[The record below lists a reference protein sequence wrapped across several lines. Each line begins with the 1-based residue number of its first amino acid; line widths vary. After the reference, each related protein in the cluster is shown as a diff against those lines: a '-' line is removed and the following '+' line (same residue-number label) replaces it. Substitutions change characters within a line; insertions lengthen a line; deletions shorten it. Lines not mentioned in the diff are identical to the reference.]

1 MATTIHVPKKTRMR
15 NGKKAR
21 TPRLPV
27 PLDELPEYRD
37 AVEWTVGVRA
47 EAERKIARE
56 ASEVPIGVLQ
66 RLDALTGRTV
76 AKRQRDLV
84 ELWSGVGARGKNGYH
99 SEYYAI
105 RELMQDFSLLP
116 GIADDVGA
124 WWLFHSDGRGK
135 EHGECVN
142 FHVLIDGHYR
152 AESETALLLLDA
164 LRAVMAS
171 LIPEMP
177 TAPALLGMLEAQQE
191 QLTEDELRQVALSEV
206 VGILNE
212 MEWRRDRIESPDRSH
227 IGRRHSVENV
237 HTELSCAGLED
248 FIVDCGSVRD
258 VAQMRDVIAEFG
270 RRVRGCAQPGCC
282 NWFTVDEDKIPYDW
296 YSRCPGCS
304 TDGPKGIF
312 IGGVGDRSKEQMLV
326 DGVREWTE
334 QSIDV
339 SIKVALAEGAT
350 IRHARELLSGAADK
364 TVEEV
369 RRDLKACP
377 IAGECRTLCGSLQ
390 TGGLRTIPIAPADGK
405 YGSCHIYRFRRMAEG
420 VEGEARE
427 TIATEYIRQINE
439 GAHSAARRLSRMFA
453 PEVEADKDVSVDEE
467 PAEVTVQTAM
477 F

>member
-1 MATTIHVPKKTRMR
+1 MATTIHVPKKTRRR

-27 PLDELPEYRD
+27 PVDELPEYRE
-37 AVEWTVGVRA
+37 AVEWAVGVRA

-56 ASEVPIGVLQ
+56 AAVVPIGVIQ
-66 RLDALTGRTV
+66 RMDALTGRTV
-76 AKRQRDLV
+76 TKRQRDLV

-99 SEYYAI
+99 NEYYAI

-116 GIADDVGA
+116 GIADDVGM
-124 WWLFHSDGRGK
+124 WWLFHSDKRGK
-135 EHGECVN
+135 EYDECVN
-142 FHVLIDGHYR
+142 FHVLIDGHYT
-152 AESETALLLLDA
+152 ADSETALPLKDV

-177 TAPALLGMLEAQQE
+177 TAPALLEMLRAQQR
-191 QLTEDELRQVALSEV
+191 ELPECERRQVALSEA

-212 MEWRRDRIESPDRSH
+212 MEWRRDRIESPERSH
-227 IGRRHSVENV
+227 IGRRHSVEKV
-237 HTELSCAGLED
+237 HAELSAASPED
-248 FIVDCGSVRD
+248 FIVDCGVVQD
-258 VAQMRDVIAEFG
+258 AAQMRDVIAEFG
-270 RRVRGCAQPGCC
+270 QRVRACAQPSCG
-282 NWFTVDEDKIPYDW
+282 NWFAVDEDKIPYDW

-312 IGGVGDRSKEQMLV
+312 IGGGDKSSEQMLV
-326 DGVREWTE
+326 DGVRERTE

-339 SIKVALAEGAT
+339 SVKVALAEGAT
-350 IRHARELLSGAADK
+350 IRHARELLNGTADK

-369 RRDLKACP
+369 RRDLKACAM
-377 IAGECRTLCGSLQ
+377 AGECNTLCGSLQ
-390 TGGLRTIPIAPADGK
+390 TGGSRTIPITPADGK
-405 YGSCHIYRFRRMAEG
+405 YGNCHIYRFCKMADG

-427 TIATEYIRQINE
+427 AIATEYIRQINE
-439 GAHSAARRLSRMFA
+439 GARSAARRQAKMFA
-453 PEVEADKDVSVDEE
+453 PEVEAGTDASDDEE